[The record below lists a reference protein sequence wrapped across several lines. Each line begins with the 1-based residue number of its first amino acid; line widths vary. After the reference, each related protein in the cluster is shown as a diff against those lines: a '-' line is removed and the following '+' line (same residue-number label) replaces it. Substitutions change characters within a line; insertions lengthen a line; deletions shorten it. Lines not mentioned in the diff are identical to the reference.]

1 MSKNPPES
9 LTVPTLF
16 KIPKPKFT
24 SQTQSKLLS
33 KCPLKKK
40 GGGGGKG
47 RKGKKGERKK
57 LHKRKHWHK
66 VNSLILM
73 RRIEAKQVKWD
84 QNPVASWG
92 HDRLIWA
99 PRAWI
104 AASFQITNCSTLN
117 FFSLGQAPFHACNCP
132 QCYVPQSWHV
142 QHSGAW
148 IVT

>member
-1 MSKNPPES
+1 MSKNPPQS
-9 LTVPTLF
+9 LTVTTLF

-33 KCPLKKK
+33 KCPFKKK
-40 GGGGGKG
+40 K
-47 RKGKKGERKK
+47 RRRREGKKGERKK

-73 RRIEAKQVKWD
+73 RIEAQQVKWD

-92 HDRLIWA
+92 HDGLIWA

-104 AASFQITNCSTLN
+104 VAFFQITNCSTLN
-117 FFSLGQAPFHACNCP
+117 FSLGQAPFHACNCP
-132 QCYVPQSWHV
+132 QCYVPWSWHV